1 MLKYNSKL
9 KRLAANLR
17 NNMTNE
23 ERKLWYEYLRTC
35 TIRFVRQ
42 KIIGNYIVDFYSHKA
57 KLVIEVDGG
66 QHYED
71 KAKVNDTFRD
81 LYLSE
86 LGLTVLRYTNIDV
99 MKNFEGVCV
108 DIDNYIR
115 RKIPP
120 TPLYKRGRNKA
131 SLGKGGGTKCRRV

>member
-1 MLKYNSKL
+1 
-9 KRLAANLR
+9 
-17 NNMTNE
+17 MTNE

-71 KAKVNDTFRD
+71 KVKINDTVRD

-115 RKIPP
+115 RKIPLP
-120 TPLYKRGRNKA
+120 PFT
-131 SLGKGGGTKCRRV
+131 KGGGIKPPLVREVARKCRRV